1 MARISHLQISIL
13 KDAISINTVTDH
25 RQTKI
30 GDLKKRC
37 SEKQTRLRRGSR
49 GVFKG
54 LLPLSCHNIIMLS
67 RGAGDLRTW
76 DGEDQDDDG
85 VKSILFRQPLD
96 QSNKILVFNNSSD
109 LP

>member
-67 RGAGDLRTW
+67 RHGRFQQFKFHCNISEPFKCLCK
-76 DGEDQDDDG
+76 
-85 VKSILFRQPLD
+85 V
-96 QSNKILVFNNSSD
+96 
-109 LP
+109 